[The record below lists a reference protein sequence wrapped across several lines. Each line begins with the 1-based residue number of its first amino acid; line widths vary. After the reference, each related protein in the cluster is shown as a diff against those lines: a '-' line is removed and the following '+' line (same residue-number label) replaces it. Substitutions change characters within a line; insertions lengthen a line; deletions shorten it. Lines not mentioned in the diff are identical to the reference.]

1 VEHGLGPVSSFRRAG
16 ISRLRAFQLSA
27 IRWVASASYVRK
39 WVVLGSAIGAIAGCG
54 AIVFDEALQ
63 AASALFLHLLA
74 GYRIPTPFLEGNVA
88 PAGGPARPWALP
100 LIAAGGALLG
110 AILVYRVAPEAEGHG
125 TDAAISAVH
134 HDPRGV
140 RFRTVVVKLIASAL
154 TIGSGGS
161 GGREGP
167 TGQISAGFGSLLAR
181 VLDLGPADARVA
193 VATGIGA
200 GIGSIF
206 GAPLGG
212 AVLAAEILY
221 RDDFDPIA
229 LLPSFIASGVGYAV
243 FGAAEGYAP
252 LFGSHGYE
260 FSDPARLIWFALIGV
275 LGGLIGLAYAK
286 GFYGLHGL
294 FARLSIPKWVK
305 PAIGGALV
313 GLIAIEVPQVLGTGY
328 GWIQHAL
335 GPSLESMPLWIVL
348 ILPFARI
355 LATGLSIGSGGSGG
369 IFGPGMIIGAFVGAA
384 VWRLFEPAFPWM
396 GDDPTPYVIVGMMCC
411 FGSIARAPLAV
422 MLMVAEMTGSIGSI
436 EPGIIAV
443 GLAWLIVSRGEE
455 TMYRSQLIS
464 RASHRRPPPELGAAA
479 APDRDEANAPF

>member
-1 VEHGLGPVSSFRRAG
+1 VSDGAHTRRDAGLR
-16 ISRLRAFQLSA
+16 RLRSLQFAA
-27 IRWVASASYVRK
+27 IRWVESTSYVRK
-39 WVVLGSAIGAIAGCG
+39 WGVLGIAIGIIAGCG

-63 AASALFLHLLA
+63 AATALFLHLLA
-74 GYRIPTPFLEGNVA
+74 GYRVPTPFLEGGVA
-88 PAGGPARPWALP
+88 PGAGPSRPWALP

-110 AILVYRVAPEAEGHG
+110 AVLVYRVAPEAEGHG

-140 RFRTVVVKLIASAL
+140 RFRTVLVKLVASAL

-181 VLDLGPADARVA
+181 VLDLDPDDARVA

-221 RDDFDPIA
+221 RDDFDPAA
-229 LLPSFIASGVGYAV
+229 LLPSFVASGVGYAI

-260 FSDPARLIWFALIGV
+260 FTDPPRLIWFALIGV
-275 LGGLIGLAYAK
+275 IGGLVGLAYAK
-286 GFYGLHGL
+286 GFYGLQGL
-294 FARLSIPKWVK
+294 FRRLTVPKWVK

-335 GPSLESMPLWIVL
+335 GPTLESMPLWIVL

-369 IFGPGMIIGAFVGAA
+369 IFGPGMVIGAFVGAA

-411 FGSIARAPLAV
+411 FGSIARAPLAM

-436 EPGIIAV
+436 EPGMVAV
-443 GLAWLIVSRGEE
+443 GLAWLIVSRGE
-455 TMYRSQLIS
+455 TTIYRSQLIS
-464 RASHRRPPPELGAAA
+464 RMSDGGAADRRREA
-479 APDRDEANAPF
+479 KAPT